1 MVTYSSQYRKHY
13 KSPHWDDFAVREY
26 SRKLDYRIGR
36 RSVEHQHQPWCWDSE
51 DEKKHEPEL
60 LEKSSSKEIKKRYQ
74 TPTVNHRKE
83 TSDEE
88 DKGTKDAA
96 EEPAPNTKQ
105 NQKENSM
112 TRPRKTRR
120 RRRAS
125 ESKSKREVSTSK
137 QKEPFVSYGW
147 ANEGPIEKK
156 YTYNVKASPKEVYPA
171 ALRALKRRELEVRRK
186 LLENQEKAARKQEL
200 MKEKFFNH
208 GHMSPL
214 FLTEYQRSYCFQN
227 DVKTGYVW

>member
-88 DKGTKDAA
+88 DKGTKDTA

-156 YTYNVKASPKEVYPA
+156 YTYNVKASPKEVSA
-171 ALRALKRRELEVRRK
+171 ILKFLIIGIFLKNVADVCWFVLVTQFRSNSKSVSFSVR
-186 LLENQEKAARKQEL
+186 
-200 MKEKFFNH
+200 
-208 GHMSPL
+208 
-214 FLTEYQRSYCFQN
+214 
-227 DVKTGYVW
+227 